1 MLSEPSLILY
11 RLILTAGQKRI
22 NHPPA
27 WSVHS
32 RSDSQQRLPCVT
44 SKKRDVCSG
53 RLTHNAYK
61 CICVQ
66 KYVYIYMYMHAAH
79 IILIIKY
86 VIFKN
91 TLLCRQVHYVYIYIL
106 RVVHVHIYIYACMYI
121 YICMYYIIIY
131 ICDICAYLYIH
142 IGHLLSKHPCY
153 ISGLSGKSR

>member
-22 NHPPA
+22 DHLPA

-53 RLTHNAYK
+53 RLIPQ
-61 CICVQ
+61 CIQMHMCSKVCI
-66 KYVYIYMYMHAAH
+66 YIYIHAAH
-79 IILIIKY
+79 IVLIIKY

-91 TLLCRQVHYVYIYIL
+91 TLLCRQVHYVYIYIACSTCTYIYICI
-106 RVVHVHIYIYACMYI
+106 IYIYASY
-121 YICMYYIIIY
+121 IIY
-131 ICDICAYLYIH
+131 IYMCVCDMCAYLYIH
-142 IGHLLSKHPCY
+142 IGHLWSKHPWY